1 MSLYTQKTMSQG
13 EYMKSSV
20 TIVIVLASIAASH
33 LGVFVF
39 VLTDTSKGETKQLQC
54 KCRGGLY

>member
-1 MSLYTQKTMSQG
+1 MSQG

-33 LGVFVF
+33 LGLFVF